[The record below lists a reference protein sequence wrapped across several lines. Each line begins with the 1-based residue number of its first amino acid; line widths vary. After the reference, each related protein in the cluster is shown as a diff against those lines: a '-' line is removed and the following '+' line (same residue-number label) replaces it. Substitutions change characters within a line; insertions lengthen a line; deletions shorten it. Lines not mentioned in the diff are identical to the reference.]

1 MYLLI
6 LKSIQFFLAKYFN
19 IGHNLQD
26 WEKDTWMF
34 TTHSF
39 INSMIRQDSKPD
51 SFDQSRAREDY
62 VYQGDIS

>member
-1 MYLLI
+1 M
-6 LKSIQFFLAKYFN
+6 
-19 IGHNLQD
+19 QD
-26 WEKDTWMF
+26 WEKGTPML

-39 INSMIRQDSKPD
+39 TNSMIRQDSKPD